1 MGIQRASPAL
11 RPLLFCSSFICTFAD
26 VEVHPG
32 HGATSERL
40 PSDFRATTELPPSGR
55 PHADNFQFNPKTNI
69 IMENEEKKT
78 SIWPKIFR
86 LVEIIAAAL
95 AGFFGAGY
103 VS

>member
-1 MGIQRASPAL
+1 MGIQRASSVHPQ
-11 RPLLFCSSFICTFAD
+11 LLFCSTFICTFAD

-32 HGATSERL
+32 HGATTEPPRSYH
-40 PSDFRATTELPPSGR
+40 RATIELPPGFR
-55 PHADNFQFNPKTNI
+55 PRPDNFQFNPKTKI

-86 LVEIIAAAL
+86 LIEIIAAAL

>member
-11 RPLLFCSSFICTFAD
+11 RPLLFCSTFICTFAD

-32 HGATSERL
+32 YGATTEPPRSHHGAT
-40 PSDFRATTELPPSGR
+40 TEPPPSGR
-55 PHADNFQFNPKTNI
+55 PCSDNFQFNPKTNI